1 MGPANYLALRASGAA
16 LSSYPYG
23 LNVLPFTEFSV
34 CAWVHYAADTSNALI
49 AEIAGVMELNV
60 VNNGVSFSLSP
71 QSAVRWMDGTRSL
84 TEGWHFIAAT
94 VRAIDK
100 KTALARIYFDGQ
112 LKLEAPIPPPD
123 TPPGLA
129 PMALGGSLHGRI
141 RRVSFYIIELS
152 ATQIAD
158 LEFEQL
164 AEDKA
169 PKPWADF
176 DFRQNPPYVNGMKG
190 DFAKPDIFAYTP
202 ALELQDYGFAVPV
215 HDEGVNPGGRQVD
228 PYTVQAWV
236 YVKYQAP
243 THVILVNSD
252 IDRDAGIGLR
262 LIFDAATGNYAF
274 ESRRGSLT
282 TGTAVTSA
290 ATISANSW
298 VNLATTFDGTT
309 LTVYV
314 NGTSSGT
321 PVTAGPITEALYEG
335 EIMIGAAF
343 APMRTGGVDT
353 LQGYIAGVDVWDTA
367 LTATQISNY
376 CTAAPSIDAP
386 GLVARYDMS
395 VHPATNWVTG
405 NSLALGDATKVSAQ
419 HSFVP
424 APPGGGGH
432 WVSAVD
438 SDETKGTGPEVEPAT
453 LERWRAAL
461 DPAALYDGQR
471 RLMED
476 ACRRDMAAAATPED
490 VATIRSGYAAA
501 ALRYNAGVGPDMPVM
516 FSRHVEN
523 GRFYFVSHS
532 RRGSFVLLNEPE
544 AASADCDMWRV
555 SIFLIILGGFLDI
568 FGIDIP
574 KTINKGGR
582 ACMLI
587 LRVLKDPRVEAVFGS
602 GSAITAGNILRV
614 LEVTYELGVLRT
626 LVTALLTLS
635 FWVFLGLIFRL
646 ILSLTPAKVAATIAN
661 LAATVVLL
669 IIAFNNRPASCTAP
683 PAIVLKAIKFRHC
696 PLGKAVQALPAR
708 QDRFTPIEPPEW
720 RCDSSSVCSV
730 VYAVD
735 QVTGKTVTIR
745 AAFETDTRAAMSA
758 VISATGT
765 GRLGS
770 TNAVTVNFLN
780 GKSVP
785 EYVEFELASHT
796 IGQDG
801 IQKNDFS
808 LLWSYTPPT
817 VHVFRSGVSGEGMDK
832 VATPPPP
839 VTIRMSTGTTYEVLT
854 TPTAPWNVASM
865 GPEQPWIDALEA
877 MASSVRGCT
886 NPDSVAKNI
895 VNALYANGHIA
906 YDTVA
911 GTTHYVSNVNDFS
924 TFDLTQFS
932 ARITGK
938 TAGNGGLANCTDYA
952 AAVVTY
958 ANLHGCDIYT
968 KVLGETTTTP
978 SGGRAPGSFAC
989 NKVMLAG
996 RSANGWVWPFAT
1008 APGGP
1013 GDFGYHEVGRK
1024 EDNQTGYI
1032 YDASL
1037 KIDRGNYPW
1046 WWSSTPAT
1054 PHEAGG
1060 EGFEF
1065 DPKGNEPWKLPDGGY
1080 SPLAEPYSPLL
1091 YRTRLAWNTA
1101 GGIPKCQLVGVQPK
1115 SNGGRRPFV

>member
-1 MGPANYLALRASGAA
+1 MGPANFLALRASGAA
-16 LSSYPYG
+16 LSSYPNG
-23 LNVLPFTEFSV
+23 LSVPPIAEFSV

-49 AEIAGVMELNV
+49 AEIAGVLALNV
-60 VNNGVSFSLSP
+60 VSNGVSFSLSP
-71 QSAVRWMDGTRSL
+71 QSAVRWMDGARSL

-94 VRAIDK
+94 VRVVDK

-112 LKLEAPIPPPD
+112 LRIEAPVPPPNA
-123 TPPGLA
+123 PPGLA
-129 PMALGGSLHGRI
+129 PVALGGGLHGRI
-141 RRVSFYIIELS
+141 RRVSFYVIELS

-176 DFRQNPPYVNGMKG
+176 DFRQNPPYVSGMTG

-202 ALELQDYGFAVPV
+202 ALELQNYGFAIPV
-215 HDEGVNPGGRQVD
+215 HDESVNPGGRQVD

-252 IDRDAGIGLR
+252 IYRDAGIVLR
-262 LIFDAATGNYAF
+262 LIFDATTGNYAF

-298 VNLATTFDGTT
+298 VNLATTFDGST

-314 NGTSSGT
+314 NGASSGT

-353 LQGYIAGVDVWDTA
+353 LQGYIAGVDVWNTA

-376 CTAAPSIDAP
+376 CTAPPSSDAP

-395 VHPATNWVTG
+395 VHPAKNWVTG
-405 NSLALGDATKVSAQ
+405 NSIALGDATKVSAQ

-424 APPGGGGH
+424 APPPGGGGH
-432 WVSAVD
+432 SVSVVEAG
-438 SDETKGTGPEVEPAT
+438 ETKGAAPDVAPAT
-453 LERWRAAL
+453 LARWRAAL
-461 DPAALYDGQR
+461 DPAALYEEQR
-471 RLMED
+471 PRMED

-490 VATIRSGYAAA
+490 IETIRSGYAAA
-501 ALRYNAGVGPDMPVM
+501 ALRYNAGVGSDMPVM
-516 FSRHVEN
+516 FSRHIEN
-523 GRFYFVSHS
+523 GRFYLVSHS

-544 AASADCDMWRV
+544 SASDDCVMWRV

-568 FGIDIP
+568 FGVDIP
-574 KTINKGGR
+574 KIVNKGGR
-582 ACMLI
+582 AFTLI

-602 GSAITAGNILRV
+602 GIAITAGNILRV
-614 LEVTYELGVLRT
+614 LEVTYELGVLRV
-626 LVTALLTLS
+626 LVTALLSLS
-635 FWVFLGLIFRL
+635 FWVFLGLIFRM

-661 LAATVVLL
+661 LAMTVVLL
-669 IIAFNNRPASCTAP
+669 IIAFKNRPASCTAP

-730 VYAVD
+730 LYAVD
-735 QVTGKTVTIR
+735 QVNGKTVTIR

-758 VISATGT
+758 MISATGT

-770 TNAVTVNFLN
+770 TNAVSVNFLN

-796 IGQDG
+796 IGEGG
-801 IQKNDFS
+801 IEKTAFS
-808 LLWSYTPPT
+808 LTWQYTQPTGHGDSSSVDAEGMDEVGTPPT
-817 VHVFRSGVSGEGMDK
+817 PK
-832 VATPPPP
+832 QIQVAN
-839 VTIRMSTGTTYEVLT
+839 GYTYEALT
-854 TPTAPWNVASM
+854 TPTAPWDVSDRNQSTW
-865 GPEQPWIDALEA
+865 PWISAVAA
-877 MASSVRGCT
+877 MSEV
-886 NPDSVAKNI
+886 
-895 VNALYANGHIA
+895 
-906 YDTVA
+906 VA
-911 GTTHYVSNVNDFS
+911 GTSTRRDLARKVADAIYNSSYLQYDTTAGLPHYVAVVGVVS
-924 TFDLTQFS
+924 TFELSKFS
-932 ARITGK
+932 ERIGGN
-938 TAGNGGLANCTDYA
+938 AGNGALVNCSDCA
-952 AAVVTY
+952 AAVVTL
-958 ANLHGCDIYT
+958 ANLFGADLAALPLASDTILPIDINMIQ
-968 KVLGETTTTP
+968 LI
-978 SGGRAPGSFAC
+978 GG
-989 NKVMLAG
+989 
-996 RSANGWVWPFAT
+996 SANGWVWPSPVGPT
-1008 APGGP
+1008 GP
-1013 GDFGYHEVGRK
+1013 GSFQFHEVAMLSDSFRH
-1024 EDNQTGYI
+1024 QRV

-1037 KIDRGNYPW
+1037 KIDTGYYPW
-1046 WWSSTPAT
+1046 QWTPPPPPAPTHT
-1054 PHEAGG
+1054 PGG
-1060 EGFEF
+1060 TDFEF
-1065 DPKGNEPWKLPDGGY
+1065 EDHVAGEHYGHDFK
-1080 SPLAEPYSPLL
+1080 PLTMPYPQQF
-1091 YRTRLAWNTA
+1091 YRTRLACNTSV
-1101 GGIPKCQLVGVQPK
+1101 GIPRCKIQNPD
-1115 SNGGRRPFV
+1115 SNTQNGRRPFI